1 LPSIRLGQ
9 PEFFH
14 SFWLVG
20 RGNAGGKRF
29 QASGFR
35 ISHFAFDL
43 QLSHGAIVKNI
54 LTAFPVGGWVVLVL
68 DAFWV
73 GLALAYIAK

>member
-1 LPSIRLGQ
+1 LVGGEGKCRREAIS
-9 PEFFH
+9 
-14 SFWLVG
+14 SFW
-20 RGNAGGKRF
+20 F
-29 QASGFR
+29 
-35 ISHFAFDL
+35 SHFAFDL